1 MKLLAT
7 TGGAQ
12 GIGRATAEHFAREGY
27 AVSFCDT
34 DAKAGAETL
43 AELQRLGAKAAFRH
57 ADVSK
62 HGEVRAW
69 VDHTIAEFGVPTVLI
84 NNAGLKEHGDFF
96 KVTVEDFDR
105 IVAVNLRGVF
115 LCTQEF
121 ARHMVKAGEGGC
133 IIQIASTRAMQSE
146 AGYEVYSATKG
157 GIVSMMHALSQTLAE
172 ARIRVNAIS
181 PGWIEVDDWQRKD
194 RAKTPHHT
202 KAEKE
207 QHAVGRIGVPQDVAA
222 AALYIAEHAPFMT
235 GSNLVIDGGMA
246 AKMVYE

>member
-1 MKLLAT
+1 
-7 TGGAQ
+7 
-12 GIGRATAEHFAREGY
+12 
-27 AVSFCDT
+27 
-34 DAKAGAETL
+34 
-43 AELQRLGAKAAFRH
+43 
-57 ADVSK
+57 
-62 HGEVRAW
+62 
-69 VDHTIAEFGVPTVLI
+69 
-84 NNAGLKEHGDFF
+84 
-96 KVTVEDFDR
+96 
-105 IVAVNLRGVF
+105 
-115 LCTQEF
+115 
-121 ARHMVKAGEGGC
+121 
-133 IIQIASTRAMQSE
+133 MQSE